1 MGDEAAK
8 QFIIL
13 FSASFMNYRNAKS
26 NRSTILSNTPT
37 NLHLICLQDHRL
49 GRENEIQWPHWSRQ
63 QFCIMIKNPSL
74 RRSCQNV
81 AIFIFQP
88 PNQGHVQRMSTNS
101 CGHVSIFC
109 THLNILS
116 INGNS
121 NIGGRA
127 RARIRYIIIC
137 KDICA
142 HQMKERNS
150 CSKTSGILSPPAVF
164 MKKSLNPITNP
175 PLLCSRGWP
184 LNLLEMVYHHQ
195 HSINQAFK

>member
-1 MGDEAAK
+1 
-8 QFIIL
+8 
-13 FSASFMNYRNAKS
+13 MNYRNAKS

-49 GRENEIQWPHWSRQ
+49 GRENEMQWPHWSRQ

-74 RRSCQNV
+74 WRSCQNV

-137 KDICA
+137 KDNVRTRWKKEIVAAKHPAFHPPQKFSWRNHWIQSQILLFFAAEDGCWICW
-142 HQMKERNS
+142 
-150 CSKTSGILSPPAVF
+150 G
-164 MKKSLNPITNP
+164 
-175 PLLCSRGWP
+175 
-184 LNLLEMVYHHQ
+184 
-195 HSINQAFK
+195 